1 MCSNA
6 VMNKVN
12 DIYGPLAVTG
22 RRRFLGALGAFAG
35 TCMMSIQN
43 AKAGFFYST
52 KPVAGI
58 PQAWVNEKG
67 SDVYRYANYIKGLR
81 LKNVTPYMVLEPHFR
96 SRGRTRNS
104 LPPRYMWSRIAPTL
118 RVIDAMASGMRAQ
131 VSELLS
137 IYRSPTYN
145 RAVRGRSRSQHLE
158 NRAVDVRF
166 KGVSAY
172 TVSKVARS
180 IRSQGKFAGGVG
192 RYSSFTHVDTR
203 GHNADW

>member
-1 MCSNA
+1 MREDS
-6 VMNKVN
+6 
-12 DIYGPLAVTG
+12 DYIDGPLAQPC
-22 RRRFLGALGAFAG
+22 RRRFLGLIGAFSGA
-35 TCMMSIQN
+35 CVLSVQN
-43 AKAGFFYST
+43 VSAAFFYST
-52 KPVAGI
+52 KPVPGI
-58 PQAWVNEKG
+58 PQEWVDQKG
-67 SDVYRYANYIKGLR
+67 SDVLRYANYIKGLR
-81 LKNVTPYMVLEPHFR
+81 LKNVTPRMVLQPHFKT
-96 SRGRTRNS
+96 RGRTRNS

-118 RVIDAMASGMRAQ
+118 RVIDAMASRMRAP

-166 KGVSAY
+166 KGVSPY

-203 GHNADW
+203 GNNADW

>member
-1 MCSNA
+1 MHE
-6 VMNKVN
+6 
-12 DIYGPLAVTG
+12 DFETIDGPLALPS
-22 RRRFLGALGAFAG
+22 RRRFLGWFGAFAG
-35 TCMMSIQN
+35 ACVLSAQN
-43 AKAGFFYST
+43 ASAGFFYST
-52 KPVAGI
+52 KAVPGI
-58 PQAWVNEKG
+58 PKEWVDEKG
-67 SDVYRYANYIKGLR
+67 SDVLRYANYIKGLR
-81 LKNVTPYMVLEPHFR
+81 LKNITPRMVLHPHFKT
-96 SRGRTRNS
+96 RGRTRNS

-118 RVIDAMASGMRAQ
+118 RVIDAMSSQMRAP

-166 KGVSAY
+166 KGASPY

-180 IRSQGKFAGGVG
+180 IRSQGKYAGGVG

-203 GHNADW
+203 GNNADW